1 MKASLVVKVLLLLS
15 LSLNT
20 VFAKDPP
27 QQNRYLHISTNPSG
41 TDAYVNSKFPD
52 FSKAPDY
59 RLPAFIPVA
68 PGDSSVRVTLFKPEF
83 KDTTLKVTLSDR
95 DTSYLIVAMQP
106 AFSETLLKEQQDQL
120 NQRSRKS
127 LGMRLIKTSV
137 VPLLA
142 SGVAAGVA
150 AYEIH
155 KAKDCKRILDNSVFT
170 NGKKYKQ
177 NQKDFRE
184 YRDNAKTARTL
195 SITSLVAGGVIL
207 SVGVFLSF

>member
-1 MKASLVVKVLLLLS
+1 MVKPLMLLS
-15 LSLNT
+15 LLLML
-20 VFAKDPP
+20 FASNSFAEDTP
-27 QQNRYLHISTNPSG
+27 QRNRYLHVSTNPSG
-41 TDAYVNSKFPD
+41 ADAYVSSKFPD

-68 PGDSSVRVTLFKPEF
+68 PNDSVVRITLFKPEF

-95 DTSYLIVAMQP
+95 DTSYLIVALQP

-120 NQRSRKS
+120 NRRSRKS
-127 LGMRLIKTSV
+127 LGTRLIKTAV

-142 SGVAAGVA
+142 SGIAAGVT

-155 KAKDCKRILDNSVFT
+155 KAEDCKKVLDNSVFT
-170 NGKKYKQ
+170 NGKNYKQ
-177 NQKDFRE
+177 NQKDFKE
-184 YRDNAKTARTL
+184 YRDNAKTAKKE

-207 SVGVFLSF
+207 SIGVFLSF